1 MKKISGNIKNK
12 FKAISIVLFVLLIF
26 KSCESCRRDSALQWE
41 RYNNEITVDSLNK
54 VIDILESD
62 ILVLNDTVRKLKY
75 QISSLDVEKR
85 ILYETN
91 KTQSNTNKELIR
103 TLNKK
108 IDKDKK

>member
-12 FKAISIVLFVLLIF
+12 FKAVSIVLFVLLVF
-26 KSCESCRRDSALQWE
+26 KSCESCRRDSTLQWE
-41 RYNNEITVDSLNK
+41 RYNNETTVDSLNK

-62 ILVLNDTVRKLKY
+62 ILVLNDTISKLKY